1 MSKKM
6 KTLKMHLTNSTE
18 KVQKK
23 IKNAFSEEGKEMAEA
38 LIEFIRSLD
47 EREEEV
53 SPEELYG
60 LVQEYVEAK
69 VDERVAE
76 EVANAITKRFG
87 ELQKSIKNELSV
99 KVKNSIAHAVL
110 TNSKENVENAVNKV
124 LVENGVT
131 GLTFSEVIDFA
142 IVDKWGSSNR
152 LFDALKKVPF
162 TKFFYTEQDLT
173 NASAIAKGWKK
184 TNEYDKKVQDLV
196 MRGKSIATDYV
207 YKRMD
212 IAMSDL
218 DEINLASGGA
228 TFLRW
233 VNEELDRQIANG
245 IVKAILVGDSVNVEN
260 DKIYTFETIG
270 AKMANDFFTEV
281 LNPENGDVTLGDLR
295 RMRSAIHNPN
305 GYPVTLCISRG
316 VLDEVAKFV
325 YAQGGTEDYR
335 SLDELKAKIGVE
347 EIFVTD
353 LIPAGGAVQA
363 VMLIAEEYW
372 VKEKNAISVAYPV
385 WDKNKQMF
393 QKERNIGGGI
403 HGAKSTAVLRTA

>member
-1 MSKKM
+1 M
-6 KTLKMHLTNSTE
+6 KTLKMHLANSTAN
-18 KVQKK
+18 VQKK

-142 IVDKWGSSNR
+142 IVDKWGASNR

-162 TKFFYTEQDLT
+162 TKFFYTEQDLDD
-173 NASAIAKGWKK
+173 ASVIAKGWKK
-184 TNEYDKKVQDLV
+184 TNEYEKKVQDLV
-196 MRGKSIATDYV
+196 TRGKSIATDYV
-207 YKRMD
+207 YKRLD

-281 LNPENGDVTLGDLR
+281 LNPEAGDVTLGDLR

-305 GYPVTLCISRG
+305 GYPVTLCISRK

-325 YAQGGTEDYR
+325 YATGGTEDFR

-353 LIPAGGAVQA
+353 LIPAEGAVQA

-385 WDKNKQMF
+385 WDKNKQMY

>member
-47 EREEEV
+47 DREEEV

-76 EVANAITKRFG
+76 EVANTITKRFG

-142 IVDKWGSSNR
+142 IVDKWGSSNWF
-152 LFDALKKVPF
+152 FDQLKKVPF
-162 TKFFYTEQDLT
+162 TKFFYTEQDLDS
-173 NASAIAKGWKK
+173 ASVIAKGWKK
-184 TNEYDKKVQDLV
+184 TNEYEKKVQDLV
-196 MRGKSIATDYV
+196 VRGKSIATDYV
-207 YKRMD
+207 YKRLD

-245 IVKAILVGDSVNVEN
+245 IAKAILVGDSVNVEN

-270 AKMANDFFTEV
+270 SKMATDFFTTV

-353 LIPAGGAVQA
+353 LIPAEGAVQA

-385 WDKNKQMF
+385 WDKNKQMY

>member
-6 KTLKMHLTNSTE
+6 KTLRMHLANSTAN
-18 KVQKK
+18 VQKK

-38 LIEFIRSLD
+38 LIDFIRSLD

-76 EVANAITKRFG
+76 EVANSITKRFG

-142 IVDKWGSSNR
+142 IVDKWGASNR

-162 TKFFYTEQDLT
+162 TKFFYTEQDLDD
-173 NASAIAKGWKK
+173 ASAIAKGWKK
-184 TNEYDKKVQDLV
+184 TNEYEKKVQDLV
-196 MRGKSIATDYV
+196 TRGKSIATDYV
-207 YKRMD
+207 YKRLD

-218 DEINLASGGA
+218 DDINLASGGA

-281 LNPENGDVTLGDLR
+281 LNPEAGDVTLGDLR

-325 YAQGGTEDYR
+325 YATGGTEDFR

-353 LIPAGGAVQA
+353 LIPAEGTVQA

-385 WDKNKQMF
+385 WDKNKQMY